1 MIRAPLRRAS
11 TLSAFTPSAFA
22 LSALLLTACSDSD
35 VREVNDWML
44 QVKQQTK
51 LAVPPLT
58 APKTFVP
65 FVYASTGSLD
75 PYSPNKLLSELA
87 KGVRDGRGAKP
98 DMERRK
104 DALESFPLDTMK
116 MVGTIQDKKAVYA
129 LLQIDKVNYRAR
141 AGEHIGTDYGLV
153 TSVTESAVN
162 IKETV
167 QDASG
172 DWVERLSKLELQVSQ
187 ETTK

>member
-1 MIRAPLRRAS
+1 MMRAPLRYTS
-11 TLSAFTPSAFA
+11 L
-22 LSALLLTACSDSD
+22 LSALLLAACSDSD

-51 LAVPPLT
+51 VAVPPLT

-65 FVYASTGSLD
+65 FVYASNGALD
-75 PYSPNKLLSELA
+75 PYSPDKLLGELS
-87 KGVRDGRGAKP
+87 KGAREGKGAKP
-98 DMERRK
+98 DMNRRK

-129 LLQIDKVNYRAR
+129 MLQIDKVNYRAR

-153 TSVTESAVN
+153 TSVTENAVN

-172 DWVERLSKLELQVSQ
+172 EWVERLSKLELQESQ
-187 ETTK
+187 GTKK